1 MKIRLANTIQ
11 RGWGIFSCVKY
22 YFAYSYK
29 MNERDFLKN
38 TIHRVSARVYQLPI
52 CTFMPN
58 NFQMQL
64 TAKLIQLLPLQTGTG
79 KNGQWKKQDIIV
91 ETEGQYPKK
100 VCVSIWGD
108 KINESQLQV
117 GSQLAISFDVE
128 SREYNGRW
136 YTDVKAW
143 KIEAAGDAKIDN
155 TTVDGQ
161 GYFDDGQME
170 NKEDLP
176 F

>member
-1 MKIRLANTIQ
+1 
-11 RGWGIFSCVKY
+11 
-22 YFAYSYK
+22 
-29 MNERDFLKN
+29 
-38 TIHRVSARVYQLPI
+38 
-52 CTFMPN
+52 
-58 NFQMQL
+58 MQL

-91 ETEGQYPKK
+91 ETDGQYPKK

-108 KINESQLQV
+108 KINESVLKI
-117 GSQLAISFDVE
+117 GSSLKIDFDVE

-143 KIEAAGDAKIDN
+143 KIEAAGAAPSEAPAGKEDDFNN
-155 TTVDGQ
+155 TSFTSS
-161 GYFDDGQME
+161 DD
-170 NKEDLP
+170 DLP

>member
-1 MKIRLANTIQ
+1 
-11 RGWGIFSCVKY
+11 
-22 YFAYSYK
+22 
-29 MNERDFLKN
+29 
-38 TIHRVSARVYQLPI
+38 
-52 CTFMPN
+52 
-58 NFQMQL
+58 MQL
-64 TAKLIQLLPLQTGTG
+64 TAKLVQLLPLQTGSG
-79 KNGQWKKQDIIV
+79 KNGPWKKQDIIV

-117 GSQLAISFDVE
+117 GAQFSISFDME

-143 KIEAAGDAKIDN
+143 KIEAAGLEKTDSSGN
-155 TTVDGQ
+155 DG
-161 GYFDDGQME
+161 GEYFDNGQME
-170 NKEDLP
+170 NKDDLP

>member
-1 MKIRLANTIQ
+1 
-11 RGWGIFSCVKY
+11 
-22 YFAYSYK
+22 
-29 MNERDFLKN
+29 
-38 TIHRVSARVYQLPI
+38 
-52 CTFMPN
+52 
-58 NFQMQL
+58 MQL
-64 TAKLIQLLPLQTGTG
+64 TAKLIQVLPLQTGTG

-100 VCVSIWGD
+100 ICVSIWGD
-108 KINESQLQV
+108 KINDDQLKV
-117 GSQLAISFDVE
+117 GTMLAISFDLE

-143 KIEAAGDAKIDN
+143 RVEAAGDVKPATNSNADN
-155 TTVDGQ
+155 VF
-161 GYFDDGQME
+161 FDEGQME